1 MRVWGLGAMGSPEG
15 RQALGLGFK
24 VLKPLKTL
32 NMAWCLGFKSKTP
45 KTPKQGL
52 VFRVYILAP

>member
-45 KTPKQGL
+45 KQGL
-52 VFRVYILAP
+52 VFRV